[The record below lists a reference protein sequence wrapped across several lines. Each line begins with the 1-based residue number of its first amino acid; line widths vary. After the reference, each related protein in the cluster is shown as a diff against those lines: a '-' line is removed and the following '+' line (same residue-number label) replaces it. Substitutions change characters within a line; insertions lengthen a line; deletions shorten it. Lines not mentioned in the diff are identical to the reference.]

1 MFDIENFIIG
11 LRKIFPDRLVEDGDH
26 SILIKQ
32 PSSIRFGDNS
42 ETEEKILCELVK
54 NDLNDVVNSLNC
66 KYSESFALVGKT
78 YYEKAVRSQDNTRFP
93 SIRFND
99 EEQFSTNE
107 HGYKL
112 CISKASPEYI
122 FMLICEVASTDAV
135 DADFF
140 FSARHRISRGFEISS
155 YQDFCDNFCFLTA
168 KIISEEEVKHTEFTK
183 MIASYFF
190 NISYNHNIVFSTINF
205 SERTHQPSRRR
216 LQRNGQLFPYKVYNN
231 ELIKYYN
238 QAASATMPMT
248 KYLAYYHVA
257 EFFFQTIAE
266 NDAYETIESII
277 THPSFS
283 PHNKDSI
290 KTFYKKVKQIMRNQK
305 EEGVWEEKNALLLC
319 IKKFVPDL
327 ERLKNSISDID
338 PNAISYYQN
347 NHIPFA
353 GNEQNDNES
362 SKDKV
367 KINFNDSPDAIYSTI
382 RNRVY
387 LVRNAIAHSKE
398 GAHLRYEPFK
408 DDKNLQ
414 KEMPL
419 IRAISEEIIINSSKD
434 MKL

>member
-1 MFDIENFIIG
+1 MFDIDSFIIG
-11 LRKIFPDRLVEDGDH
+11 LKKIFPDKKVEDDVH

-32 PSSIRFGDNS
+32 PTIIRRENNTS
-42 ETEEKILCELVK
+42 EEKILFELQK
-54 NDLNDVVNSLNC
+54 DNLNDVINSLNC
-66 KYSESFALVGKT
+66 KNSESFALYEKK
-78 YYEKAVRSQDNTRFP
+78 YYETAVRSQDARQFP
-93 SIRFND
+93 LVRYID
-99 EEQFSTNE
+99 EEQFVTNE

-112 CISKASPEYI
+112 CVSKASLEYI
-122 FMLICEVASTDAV
+122 FMLVCEVANTDAV
-135 DADFF
+135 DTDFF

-155 YQDFCDNFCFLTA
+155 YSDFCDNFCLLTV
-168 KIISEEEVKHTEFTK
+168 KIVSEKECTNTEFTK
-183 MIASYFF
+183 MMAAYFF

-205 SERTHQPSRRR
+205 SERGHQPIRKR
-216 LQRNGQLFPYKVYNN
+216 LQRNGQLFPYKVYKN

-266 NDAYETIESII
+266 DDAYKTIESII

-290 KTFYKKVKQIMRNQK
+290 RSFYKKVKQIMRNQK

-319 IKKFVPDL
+319 IKKYVPDL
-327 ERLKNSISDID
+327 EQLKNAISDID
-338 PNAISYYQN
+338 SNAISYYQN
-347 NHIPFA
+347 NYIPFA
-353 GNEQNDNES
+353 GNEQNNNES

-367 KINFNDSPDAIYSTI
+367 KINFQDSPDTIYSTI

-398 GAHLRYEPFK
+398 GSHLRYEPFK
-408 DDKNLQ
+408 DDKDLQ
-414 KEMPL
+414 KEIPL
-419 IRAISEEIIINSSKD
+419 IRAISEEIIINSAKD